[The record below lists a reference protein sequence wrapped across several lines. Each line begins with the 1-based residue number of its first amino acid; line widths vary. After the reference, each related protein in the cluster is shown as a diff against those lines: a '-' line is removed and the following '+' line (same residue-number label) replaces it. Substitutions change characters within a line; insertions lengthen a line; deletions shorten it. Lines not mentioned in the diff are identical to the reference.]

1 MFNIRLARNVTQLE
15 AVMQEKSHWAF
26 AIYGCLDKVVGLL
39 YLCPS
44 LSPCTPCVSFNVKN
58 WGFLGQ

>member
-1 MFNIRLARNVTQLE
+1 MFNIHLARNVTQLE

-39 YLCPS
+39 YLRPS
-44 LSPCTPCVSFNVKN
+44 LTPCVSFNVKN
-58 WGFLGQ
+58 WGFFGQ